1 MHLPEVTF
9 LAVLL
14 WGMHVECLLRNIFAF
29 HTFFSTSL
37 WASSSFQGTEP
48 DLTEIKLKPVNW
60 LLNVFLVSLV
70 TRSSSVLG
78 SNASWLWRLA
88 FFFFFF
94 PKPLYITYSMLYS
107 APEHSS
113 VQKLLASSRCGIF
126 HHNYVSCAV
135 KCGMPVTVGVAL
147 RGLSLCLKSLLFEGE
162 CLDFH
167 LDGIWCWVDGLIS
180 QKEMSSER
188 NEEEHNRQWDGRAMR
203 STGGARKLHLVGRVV
218 HSAEDI

>member
-88 FFFFFF
+88 FFFFSF
-94 PKPLYITYSMLYS
+94 PSHYILLTVCYILLLSI
-107 APEHSS
+107 
-113 VQKLLASSRCGIF
+113 VQSKNCWLPADAASFTITMS
-126 HHNYVSCAV
+126 HVLWNA
-135 KCGMPVTVGVAL
+135 
-147 RGLSLCLKSLLFEGE
+147 E
-162 CLDFH
+162 CLWLLEWH
-167 LDGIWCWVDGLIS
+167 
-180 QKEMSSER
+180 
-188 NEEEHNRQWDGRAMR
+188 
-203 STGGARKLHLVGRVV
+203 
-218 HSAEDI
+218 